1 MKNLKIT
8 PKLIVSFL
16 IVAAF
21 SLVIGIVGIVA
32 SSVISNSASL
42 MYDEPVIAINAVSVM
57 RGRFNNIRVNL
68 LRIAR
73 DSGDA
78 AAVNDSYNN
87 IKSYQQD
94 IEDAI
99 ATYESTVT
107 DWDAETAFNTFEKN
121 YESYSSIFDKVK
133 AAADTG
139 DSESV
144 YAIINEHMSE
154 SDAVVKAVED
164 VAAYNVQIAK
174 DLDATA
180 DRTTLIATIIQIC
193 VIILA
198 VAVALG
204 IAVSTAKSIADPI
217 KNLNKVAI
225 QAGTTGNL
233 SFTPEEIAVT
243 KSYASG
249 KDEIAESI
257 GNFAHFMD
265 TIIGYMEEL
274 AKVADK
280 DLTVK
285 LKPLSDKDTVAN
297 SINKMSAEL
306 SALIKTIQ
314 TTTTEVNTSTLQLA
328 EASQTMAEGTTEQA
342 ASIEELSASIADV
355 AEKTKSNSIMSR
367 QAADISEGIKVSAE
381 KGNDQMTEMTKAVDE
396 INLASQDISKVIKV
410 IDDIAF
416 QTNILALNA
425 AVEAARAGEAGKG
438 FAVVADEVRN
448 LASKS
453 AAAAKET
460 SSLIE
465 NSMKKAELGAKI
477 AGETAESLSGIV
489 KGVNDATQIFESI
502 ATSSEEQN
510 LSIEQINIG
519 ISQVSEVIQRNSAI
533 TEETAASSEEL
544 SAQSR
549 NLHDIIAVFRV

>member
-21 SLVIGIVGIVA
+21 SLIIGIVGIVA
-32 SSVISNSASL
+32 SSIISNSASQ
-42 MYDEPVIAINAVSVM
+42 MYDEPVIAINAVSVI

-68 LRIAR
+68 LRLAR

-78 AAVNDSYNN
+78 AAVNESYNH
-87 IKSYQQD
+87 IKDYQKD

-107 DWDAETAFNTFEKN
+107 DWDSEVAFKDFEKN
-121 YESYSSIFDKVK
+121 YESYMSIIEPVK
-133 AAADTG
+133 TAADTQ
-139 DSESV
+139 DSEAV
-144 YAIINEHMSE
+144 YAIINQHLDE
-154 SDAVVKAVED
+154 SDTIVADIED

-174 DLDATA
+174 DLDTTA
-180 DRTTLIATIIQIC
+180 DNVTLIATLIQIAAIIIA
-193 VIILA
+193 VIAAI
-198 VAVALG
+198 G
-204 IAVSTAKSIADPI
+204 IAISTAHQIANPI
-217 KNLNKVAI
+217 KQLNKVAI

-233 SFTPEEIAVT
+233 DFPAEDVALT
-243 KSYASG
+243 KSYAAG

-265 TIIGYMEEL
+265 TIIGYMGEL
-274 AKVADK
+274 AKVANK

-297 SINKMSAEL
+297 SINKMSSEL

-314 TTTTEVNTSTLQLA
+314 NTTVEVNTSTLQLA

-355 AEKTKSNSIMSR
+355 AEKTKANSVMSR
-367 QAADISEGIKVSAE
+367 QAADISEGIKESAE
-381 KGNDQMTEMTKAVDE
+381 KGNEQMTEMTKAVGE
-396 INLASQDISKVIKV
+396 INVASQDISKVIKV

-460 SSLIE
+460 SALIE

-477 AGETAESLSGIV
+477 ADETAESLSGIV

-502 ATSSEEQN
+502 ASSSEEQN
-510 LSIEQINIG
+510 MSIEQINIG

-549 NLHDIIAVFRV
+549 NLSDIIAVFKV